1 MDDLLGLR
9 HLQEQKY
16 KKRLALGEDK
26 QCMMLARNCCTPVDY
41 WLSMTLAELQV
52 WIDANNDLFD
62 KDNAKQ

>member
-1 MDDLLGLR
+1 MDRDCLWLR
-9 HLQEQKY
+9 
-16 KKRLALGEDK
+16 K

-52 WIDANNDLFD
+52 WIDANNGLFD